1 MGSETALMSMG
12 ADGVQKLASTPI
24 RAATTIMSFAQASK
38 QKKKQ
43 REAEAKAAQAMT
55 EARKRLEVNFAE
67 NRSIQ
72 KEPYEL
78 AREAILSSGAQAL
91 QQGVESDRGAE
102 VTAGKVQMA
111 MNQGQADIRGAMGQE
126 LTDIEKDIINEQSR
140 LRDLGVQLDLGEV
153 EGQQLMARDA
163 QEAATAATME
173 GFQGLASTAQQ
184 GLAMVPLFQKAAS
197 VKQLGKMQSE
207 AQKLNPKMT
216 QADYQKQIASLSG
229 TKGYESLAGVGAMDP
244 SAFNAT
250 MGEYSKQQLLE
261 MQKRMAQA
269 RGLASNAV
277 SGNLGF

>member
-1 MGSETALMSMG
+1 MGVATAVAIGGLAIS
-12 ADGVQKLASTPI
+12 AASTT
-24 RAATTIMSFAQASK
+24 ASFVQAGQ

-43 REAEAKAAQAMT
+43 RQAEADAAAAMA
-55 EARKRLEVNFAE
+55 EARKKLEVNFAE

-72 KEPYEL
+72 KEPYEE
-78 AREAILSSGAQAL
+78 ARNAILASGAQAL
-91 QQGVESDRGAE
+91 QQGAESDKGAE

-111 MNQGQADIRGAMGQE
+111 MNQGQADIRTAMGQE
-126 LTDIEKDIINEQSR
+126 MTDIEKDIINEQSR

-153 EGQQLMARDA
+153 EGAQLAARDA
-163 QEAATAATME
+163 QEAATAANME
-173 GFQGLASTAQQ
+173 GFQGLTSTLQQ
-184 GLAMVPLFQKAAS
+184 GLEMVPLFQRTAS

-216 QADYQKQIASLSG
+216 QADYQKQIESLSK
-229 TKGYESLAGVGAMDP
+229 TKGYESLAGVGGMDP

-250 MGEYSKQQLLE
+250 MGGYSKQQLLE
-261 MQKRMAQA
+261 MQKRMQQA

>member
-1 MGSETALMSMG
+1 MGVATAVAIGGLAIS
-12 ADGVQKLASTPI
+12 AAST
-24 RAATTIMSFAQASK
+24 TMSFVQAGQ
-38 QKKKQ
+38 QKKAQ
-43 REAEAKAAQAMT
+43 REAEAKAAEAMAA
-55 EARKRLEVNFAE
+55 ARKKLEVNFAE

-111 MNQGQADIRGAMGQE
+111 MNQGQGDIRTAMGQE

-184 GLAMVPLFQKAAS
+184 GLEMVPLFQKTAS

-229 TKGYESLAGVGAMDP
+229 TKGYESLAGVGGMTPA
-244 SAFNAT
+244 AFNAT
-250 MGEYSKQQLLE
+250 MGGYSKQELLE

-269 RGLASNAV
+269 RGLASSAV